1 MIPTATQT
9 ATVIPTSTPV
19 TLIGDFV
26 WFDQNAN
33 GIQEAGEPGLAT
45 VQVTLYRDDGSLVAT
60 TITDATGYYRF
71 TGVDPGNYVLV
82 FTTPTQN
89 GEAYAFSPVDQGDQL
104 GDGAADSDAEP
115 STGQTAV
122 FTIATGQSDL
132 SWDAGFYLP
141 MRIGNLV
148 WHDKNN
154 NGLVDGD
161 EGGLPGVTLQ
171 LFGEGADPAGV
182 VPLATTVT
190 DANGIYAF
198 GNLPPGRYFVY
209 MPTPPTGH
217 PVSSTASDTADNGED
232 NDNNG
237 QQAGRGGTVR
247 SPIIALLPQA
257 EPSSDGDG
265 ANSDQ
270 TIDFGFFALASLGD
284 LVWYD
289 TNQDGIQD
297 ATETSIAGIATAV
310 GVPGITVS
318 LYGAES
324 NQLLATLV
332 TDSQGYY
339 TFNELL
345 PGNYYVH
352 FDLPPDYQV
361 TVPNVETPNDAF
373 DSDVDPAT
381 LNTALIALA
390 SGTNNP
396 SVDMGIYLSSAQP
409 PTALGDWVW
418 LDANGNG
425 LQDPTETGVPGV
437 TVTLYRADGSLVA
450 TTMTDATG
458 HYLFTGLAPGDYI
471 LAFTPPPSYALTLQN
486 QGDPAASDA
495 VDSDADPATGTTALI
510 NLGTVQTDVTQD
522 AGLITSLQP
531 ATLGGL
537 TWLDSNENGIRE
549 GDETPISGIEVTLY
563 QADGT
568 PVATLATDGNGQY
581 LFTNLVPG
589 DYYLVFTM
597 PPGYQSSL
605 ADQGNDDTL
614 DSDAIDS
621 ADGLRGQTPIIT
633 LHPGENQSFWD
644 DGLRLAATTENPL
657 QLPASVGNLVWFD
670 TNANGFQDVGEVGLS
685 DIVVKL
691 YNAGGEIIATDVTD
705 SNGNYL
711 FGGLVAGDYFVEFV
725 LPNAY
730 QFSPS
735 AITNGSA
742 PTSDN
747 DSNADPITGRTS
759 QITLQ
764 FGMVDLTWDAGLYQ
778 KPTSLEDGVEPGQLS
793 RLYLPLVTRRIAE
806 AKAKA
811 AKKPKVPIIECFG
824 DLCITR

>member
-1 MIPTATQT
+1 MPTN
-9 ATVIPTSTPV
+9 TPV
-19 TLIGDFV
+19 AVVGDFV

-45 VQVTLYRDDGSLVAT
+45 VQVTLYHEDGSLVAT

-71 TGVDPGNYVLV
+71 AGVDPGNYVLV

-89 GEAYAFSPVDQGDQL
+89 GEAYAFSPADQGDQL
-104 GDGAADSDAEP
+104 GGGAVDSDAEP
-115 STGQTAV
+115 STGQTTV
-122 FTIATGQSDL
+122 FTITAGQSDL
-132 SWDAGFYLP
+132 TWDAGFYLP
-141 MRIGNLV
+141 MHIGNLV

-161 EGGLPGVTLQ
+161 ESGLPGVTLQ
-171 LFGEGADPAGV
+171 LFGEGSDPAGGT
-182 VPLATTVT
+182 PLATTVT
-190 DANGIYAF
+190 DANGIYTF

-209 MPTPPTGH
+209 LPSPPAGY
-217 PVSSTASDTADNGED
+217 PVSSTVTDAADNGED

-237 QQAGRGGTVR
+237 AQAVRGGPVG
-247 SPIIALLPQA
+247 SPIIALLPQG
-257 EPSSDGDG
+257 EPTGDGDG
-265 ANSDQ
+265 TNSDQ

-289 TNQDGIQD
+289 ANQDGIQD

-310 GVPGITVS
+310 GVPGVNVR

-324 NQLLATLV
+324 NLLIATLV
-332 TDSQGYY
+332 TDSQGHY

-345 PGNYYVH
+345 PGNYYVQIE
-352 FDLPPDYQV
+352 LPPGYQA
-361 TVPNVETPNDAF
+361 TLPNVDTPNDAF

-381 LNTALIALA
+381 LNTALIALE

-396 SVDMGIYLSSAQP
+396 SIDMGIYLVSAQS

-418 LDANGNG
+418 LDTNGNG
-425 LQDPTETGVPGV
+425 LQEPSETGVPGV
-437 TVTLYRADGSLVA
+437 PVTLYRADGSLVA
-450 TTMTDATG
+450 TTTTDATG

-471 LAFTPPPSYALTLQN
+471 LAFTPPAGYALTQPG
-486 QGDPAASDA
+486 QGDPAISGA
-495 VDSDADPATGTTALI
+495 VDSDADPATGYTAII

-537 TWLDSNENGIRE
+537 TWLDRNKDGVRDS
-549 GDETPISGIEVTLY
+549 DETPMSGVEVTLY

-568 PVATLATDGNGQY
+568 LLATLVTDSNGNY

-589 DYYLVFTM
+589 NYYLVFNM
-597 PPGYQSSL
+597 PAGYQSSL
-605 ADQGNDDTL
+605 ANQGGDDTL

-621 ADGLRGQTPIIT
+621 PDGLSGQTPIIT
-633 LHPGENQSFWD
+633 LNPGESQLFWD
-644 DGLRLAATTENPL
+644 NGLQLAASTENPL
-657 QLPASVGNLVWFD
+657 QLPASIGNLVWFD
-670 TNANGFQDVGEVGLS
+670 ANANGFQDGGEVGLS

-691 YNAGGEIIATDVTD
+691 YDAAGAILGTDVTD

-711 FGGLVAGDYFVEFV
+711 FEGLVAGDYFIEFI
-725 LPNAY
+725 LPSDY

-735 AITNGSA
+735 MVASGSD
-742 PTSDN
+742 PGSELGSDN
-747 DSNADPITGRTS
+747 DSNADPTTGRTG

-764 FGMVDLTWDAGLYQ
+764 FGMTDLTWDAGLYQ
-778 KPTSLEDGVEPGQLS
+778 RPTSLEDGMEPGQQ

-806 AKAKA
+806 AKA
-811 AKKPKVPIIECFG
+811 AKKPKVPIIECYG